1 MIDRYVANVVLK
13 RLEYVPVVAILGARQ
28 VGKTTLARML
38 GSRESS
44 IYLDLEAAA
53 DRSRLT
59 EPRLYLQKH
68 TDKLIILD
76 EVQHMPGLFRE
87 LRGLIDEARF
97 AGVGPD
103 GRSRRS
109 ARFLVLGSAS
119 GDLLR
124 QSGESLAGRI
134 AYVELAPFSL
144 LELEGR
150 TTIDDLWLRGGFPES
165 VFSPDEKKSVT
176 WRYDFIRTFLERDIR
191 EITPRIPAETLRR
204 LWTMIA
210 HASGSL
216 LNAAEFARALAVDGK
231 TVSRYIDLLSDL
243 FMVYRLPP
251 WHGNTRKRLVKS
263 PRIFV
268 SDTGI
273 LHTLLGIDTFD
284 ALLSHPVAGASWE
297 CFVIQQI
304 RSVLPERAGL
314 YFYRSAGGAEIDIV
328 LVLANGEQWAIEVK
342 RTLNPKIERGFIEAC
357 GEVKPSRHY
366 ICYAGEERFPLGRK
380 VDAIGVSGL
389 MREIVG
395 ARKPGK
401 GCAGQF

>member
-1 MIDRYVANVVLK
+1 
-13 RLEYVPVVAILGARQ
+13 
-28 VGKTTLARML
+28 ML

-59 EPRLYLQKH
+59 EPRLYVRKH

-76 EVQHMPGLFRE
+76 EVQHMPDLFRE

-97 AGVGPD
+97 AGVRPD
-103 GRSRRS
+103 APSGENP
-109 ARFLVLGSAS
+109 RFLVLGSAS

-134 AYVELAPFSL
+134 SYVELAPFSL

-165 VFSPDEKKSVT
+165 VFAVDNNRSVT
-176 WRYDFIRTFLERDIR
+176 WRHDFIRTFRERDIR
-191 EITPRIPAETLRR
+191 EITPQIPAETLRR

-210 HASGSL
+210 HATGSL
-216 LNAAEFARALAVDGK
+216 LNAAELARALSVDGK

-284 ALLSHPVAGASWE
+284 ALLSHPVAGTSWE
-297 CFVIQQI
+297 SFVIQQI

-328 LVLANGEQWAIEVK
+328 LVLANNEQWAIEVK

-357 GEVKPSRHY
+357 GEVAPSRRY
-366 ICYAGEERFPLGRK
+366 VCYAGEERFPLRPD
-380 VDAIGVSGL
+380 VEAIGVLDL
-389 MREIVG
+389 MQEIVKQ
-395 ARKPGK
+395 RIPVDTDS
-401 GCAGQF
+401 